1 MKKLTGAKTALEK
14 AVQKSINE
22 LAEDYPD
29 TGVAGVIEDLM
40 QGGCASG
47 MVPELVY
54 YRDTDIFYKRHIEE
68 INALLANT
76 LADTGCSCPADLF
89 GDKWCQRDPLARLVT
104 NVNLLAWFGYEE
116 TAQALANRNG
126 IEV

>member
-1 MKKLTGAKTALEK
+1 M
-14 AVQKSINE
+14 QKSINE

-29 TGVAGVIEDLM
+29 TGAAGVIEDLM

-54 YRDTDIFYKRHIEE
+54 YRDTDIFYKRHIDE
-68 INALLANT
+68 INTLLANT
-76 LADTGCSCPADLF
+76 LADIGCSCPTDLF
-89 GDKWCQRDPLARLVT
+89 GDKWCQRDPLAQLVT

-116 TAQALANRNG
+116 TARVLAGRNG

>member
-1 MKKLTGAKTALEK
+1 VKKLTGAKTALEK

-29 TGVAGVIEDLM
+29 TGAAGVIEDLM

-116 TAQALANRNG
+116 TARALADRNG

>member
-1 MKKLTGAKTALEK
+1 MKKLTGAETALEK

-29 TGVAGVIEDLM
+29 TGAAGVIEDLM

-54 YRDTDIFYKRHIEE
+54 YCDTDAFCKRHISE

-76 LADTGCSCPADLF
+76 LADIGCSCPADLF
-89 GDKWCQRDPLARLVT
+89 GDKWCQRDPLAQLVT

-116 TAQALANRNG
+116 TARVLAGRNG